1 MNSFLFAVG
10 QIMRPSIQKS
20 DFPQRPDFSESD
32 ACAVL
37 SGAINQQNV
46 RAVIGHR

>member
-10 QIMRPSIQKS
+10 QIMKPSIQKS

-32 ACAVL
+32 VSAVM
-37 SGAINQQNV
+37 SCAINQQNV

>member
-20 DFPQRPDFSESD
+20 DFPQRPDFSESG
-32 ACAVL
+32 AYVVMSC
-37 SGAINQQNV
+37 AINQQNV